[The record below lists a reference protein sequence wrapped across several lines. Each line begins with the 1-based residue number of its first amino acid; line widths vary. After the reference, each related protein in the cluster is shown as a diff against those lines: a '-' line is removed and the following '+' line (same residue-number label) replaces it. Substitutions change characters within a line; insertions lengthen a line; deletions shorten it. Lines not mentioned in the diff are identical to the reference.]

1 MRQSVGWSVAAPLL
15 LLSLAAWTSEH
26 DTHTPAAKP
35 TADTVREF
43 DKKDDVQLPP
53 TEWVPTTIAVLP
65 AAGAGDDDEDE
76 LAQDPVWEPETGRE
90 PGAVRG
96 PGTAHGPEPARA
108 PRSARMPGTAWTPE
122 ASRTP
127 SPTTLPTPR
136 SHRAP
141 SPADNAFA
149 GRPASPAARPYA
161 LASSSASRI
170 SERIRARLR
179 TPDAL
184 REAFVVKEILDRP
197 LGRRR
202 RR

>member
-1 MRQSVGWSVAAPLL
+1 MAAFGDLL
-15 LLSLAAWTSEH
+15 QRITRSLEEAGAQQPGGDLW
-26 DTHTPAAKP
+26 A
-35 TADTVREF
+35 R
-43 DKKDDVQLPP
+43 LGY
-53 TEWVPTTIAVLP
+53 
-65 AAGAGDDDEDE
+65 GAGDDDEDE

-96 PGTAHGPEPARA
+96 PGTAHGPETARA
-108 PRSARMPGTAWTPE
+108 PRSARMPGTAWAPE

-161 LASSSASRI
+161 HASSPASRI